1 MSKRDLVCLPF
12 KLEKNLYL
20 KFNLNSTELEGSTDD
35 GEDNDDVDAIDE
47 PNSVW
52 LTDANGET
60 VADSDREVVAQ
71 PVRSKRSKRQADQYE
86 YTPTKTRCPL
96 LLVADYR
103 FFQEMGGGNTKT
115 TINYLV
121 RILTYSIIHVYP
133 IFLAFP
139 ISYYFLPIFLSGK
152 ISKLLYQI
160 LELRLANICYS
171 F

>member
-1 MSKRDLVCLPF
+1 MIAYRASDIKLSWEHHHNTDGMPVPKTCGYVKEGLGMSLIPYAVFFYIFSSSIFC
-12 KLEKNLYL
+12 
-20 KFNLNSTELEGSTDD
+20 SSSAELEGSADE
-35 GEDNDDVDAIDE
+35 GEEDDVIDE

-60 VADSDREVVAQ
+60 TANTETEISAQ
-71 PVRSKRSKRQADQYE
+71 PFRSKRTKRQADQYE

-121 RILTYSIIHVYP
+121 RNYVRNC
-133 IFLAFP
+133 FLNAP
-139 ISYYFLPIFLSGK
+139 K
-152 ISKLLYQI
+152 MKLQNYTI
-160 LELRLANICYS
+160 
-171 F
+171 